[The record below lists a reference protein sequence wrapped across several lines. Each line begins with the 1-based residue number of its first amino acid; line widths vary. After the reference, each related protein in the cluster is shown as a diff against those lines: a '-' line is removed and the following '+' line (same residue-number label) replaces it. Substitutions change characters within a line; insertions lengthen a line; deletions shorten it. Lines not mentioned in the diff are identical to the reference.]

1 MRDRSAA
8 VAFVSSV
15 GGLATPLVG
24 AVPLVVLARRDGDL
38 LPGLIVFVVGI
49 VLGAAGIL
57 FGVIG
62 RRSAEPGTP
71 DRRWA
76 NLGIWFG
83 TAAIL
88 ASVIV
93 FVVLVEAAVSTFEF

>member
-1 MRDRSAA
+1 MCSIL
-8 VAFVSSV
+8 
-15 GGLATPLVG
+15 GLAIPLVG

-49 VLGAAGIL
+49 VLGAASIL

-62 RRSAEPGTP
+62 RGRAEPGTP
-71 DRRWA
+71 DRRRA

-88 ASVIV
+88 ASAIV
-93 FVVLVEAAVSTFEF
+93 FVMLVEAAVSTFEF